1 MISSIQDPGDG
12 RHARPLHHALP
23 AVEGTSWARHARDGR
38 WGWDAPAG
46 VIVVSSMDHP
56 WIIHIWIWLVVSNPL
71 KNMSSSIGMIIP
83 NLWENKTCSKPPTRN
98 DGVIYEITTWRW
110 IHMDTTVVMWSCYQ
124 ANLWAHNDFIAKN
137 SSKLP
142 LQGASPASVQS
153 ACPDTIKINQ
163 AQSHHLSISV
173 GVKKLWFIS
182 LLYFQQVAQQGSKPE
197 PIL

>member
-1 MISSIQDPGDG
+1 MNLVGGFKPSEKYEF
-12 RHARPLHHALP
+12 
-23 AVEGTSWARHARDGR
+23 VN
-38 WGWDAPAG
+38 WD
-46 VIVVSSMDHP
+46 DD
-56 WIIHIWIWLVVSNPL
+56 
-71 KNMSSSIGMIIP
+71 IP
-83 NLWENKTCSKPPTRN
+83 NIWENKTCSKPPTRN

-182 LLYFQQVAQQGSKPE
+182 LLYFQQVAQQGSKPWSQFCRT
-197 PIL
+197 PIN